1 MILRYVLA
9 WIPMIFIGIVNGT
22 LRETTYGKSLNEL
35 QAHQVSTI
43 VGIGLFSSYIWGL
56 THLWRLEST
65 TQAIVI
71 GAIWFGL
78 TIAFEFIFGHYVAGH
93 SWNRLFQDYNL
104 FAGRVWLL
112 VLLWIAIAPWLFYQ
126 LS

>member
-9 WIPMIFIGIVNGT
+9 WIPMISIGIVNGT
-22 LRETTYGKSLNEL
+22 LREATYGKHLNEL

-43 VGIGLFSSYIWGL
+43 IGIALFGSYVWGL

-71 GAIWFGL
+71 GVIWFGL

-93 SWNRLFQDYNL
+93 SWSRLFQDYNL

-112 VLLWIAIAPWLFYQ
+112 VLLWIAIAPWLFYR